1 MTAVPV
7 GAAPDGTTEAP
18 ENAAMASR
26 VGTAAAV
33 RGATASRDSAKVA
46 TPAPAVTAPVVMVRV
61 ATVRVV
67 MVRATTAPV
76 LATTPRSSRRPI
88 RSSSG
93 TW

>member
-46 TPAPAVTAPVVMVRV
+46 TPALAVTAPVATVHAVMV
-61 ATVRVV
+61 
-67 MVRATTAPV
+67 PV
-76 LATTPRSSRRPI
+76 LGTTPRSSRRPI